1 MKLSVFLLAA
11 SLLSSASHVSAADLG
26 DLKTVYLMP
35 MTNGLDQFLAIKL
48 TTGVV
53 MQVVTDQKQ
62 ADAIYTDQIGKSFE
76 QKLDDLYGQKPKDK
90 DAENKDGSSE
100 SSRVVSSSSRG
111 KGAIFLV
118 DRKTRSVVWSTYE
131 RPKSANSDELN
142 HVAEKIA
149 QRLEK
154 DRKGK

>member
-1 MKLSVFLLAA
+1 
-11 SLLSSASHVSAADLG
+11 
-26 DLKTVYLMP
+26 
-35 MTNGLDQFLAIKL
+35 
-48 TTGVV
+48 
-53 MQVVTDQKQ
+53 VVTDPKQ
-62 ADAIYTDQIGKSFE
+62 ADAIFTDQIGKSFE

-131 RPKSANSDELN
+131 RPKSSNSDELN